1 MSHPLLVL
9 ASLLFVIG
17 LAGALLRRSFLVT
30 LFSFQLCVLGAAL
43 AFVAFAIARHDAQG
57 LAKAA
62 GLIFLGVIYAVLGAA
77 TTIAVFRRR
86 ATVNLDELRELR
98 G

>member
-1 MSHPLLVL
+1 MDPLLAL
-9 ASLLFVIG
+9 AALLFVFG
-17 LAGALLRRSFLVT
+17 LAGALLRRSLLVV
-30 LFSFQLCVLGAAL
+30 LLSIELSVLGAAL
-43 AFVAFAIARHDAQG
+43 AFVAFALARGDAAG

-62 GLIFLGVIYAVLGAA
+62 LLLFFGVSQAALGAA
-77 TTIAVFRRR
+77 AALAVFRRR